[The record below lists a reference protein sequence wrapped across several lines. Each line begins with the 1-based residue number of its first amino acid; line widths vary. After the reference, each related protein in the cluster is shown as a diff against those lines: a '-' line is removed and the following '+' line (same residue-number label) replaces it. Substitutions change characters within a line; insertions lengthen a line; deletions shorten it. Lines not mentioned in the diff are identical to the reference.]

1 MALVLADRV
10 REASTSIGT
19 GALVL
24 SGAIS
29 GYQAFSTAVG
39 NGNTTYYG
47 VTNSGT
53 SEWEVGL
60 GTVSAGLLTRTTVL
74 ASSNGGAAV
83 TFTTGTKDVFCTY
96 PAGKSVNLDASGA
109 LVLTAPLPVASGGTG
124 AATLTANNVLLGN
137 GTSAPQ
143 AVAPSTSGNVLTSN
157 GTTWQ
162 STALPAGVSLSAANT
177 WTATQTFNGTS
188 STLGTVLL
196 DSAETVNI
204 VAAAPASTTNL
215 YVQSGSVQY
224 YTSNA
229 ANNFIVNLAFSSGTS
244 MNTAMT
250 TGQSVTA
257 ALITTQNT
265 TAYYNTAVQVDG
277 TGTGVTTRWIGGAPI
292 AGNASG
298 LDTYRFAVIKTGSAT
313 YTVLASLTQYKA

>member
-1 MALVLADRV
+1 MALVFTDKTQDTTT
-10 REASTSIGT
+10 STGSGPF
-19 GALVL
+19 VL
-24 SGAIS
+24 SGTAPA
-29 GYQAFSTAVG
+29 GYQNFSG
-39 NGNTTYYG
+39 IGDSNTTYYEINDASGNWMVVTG
-47 VTNSGT
+47 VYTSAGT
-53 SEWEVGL
+53 SLSVV
-60 GTVSAGLLTRTTVL
+60 TVQSSSAGGTTPV
-74 ASSNGGAAV
+74 SFGAGSK
-83 TFTTGTKDVFCTY
+83 TVFCTY
-96 PAGKSVNLDASGA
+96 PAGKAVLLDTSNA
-109 LVLTAPLPVASGGTG
+109 LTLATPLAVSSGGTG
-124 AATLTANNVLLGN
+124 AATLAGANIPVTN
-137 GTSAPQ
+137 
-143 AVAPSTSGNVLTSN
+143 
-157 GTTWQ
+157 
-162 STALPAGVSLSAANT
+162 AANT
-177 WTATQTFNGTS
+177 FTATQTFNGTS